1 MKIKLFAIIAAI
13 CLPAV
18 TAYAAP
24 TAVPSSPEPT
34 MLAASPTLA
43 PAPTAEAATPAPI
56 FDGPG
61 TASEINIDLT
71 ILKREFVIDDFVKLD
86 LYDMNDK
93 LLSSYTEWIGGITES
108 IHAHFDVP
116 AYKLGTS
123 FKLKVAGGVNY
134 IKYYD
139 TYAGVGGKTLI
150 LDTYGYSDENGDYVN
165 GTDFSM
171 ECEPRYEK
179 GVNIYMPDGIYELNE
194 RARIID
200 GVAMVPVRQVAEKIG
215 LKVKYDG
222 TYNSIVCSAGDD
234 EILFNIGDTY
244 TTACGYDF
252 YAPHEPC
259 YINKTVFVPV
269 RTLAEA
275 ACASIDALDF
285 GDHLDIVIGESKI
298 VKNYRNRIPVNRWGI
313 GSDTDYLVWISKSE
327 FRTRVYTGS
336 QYNWELV
343 KSFPCA
349 IGAPGSETVTGT
361 FKYQYRMPSWDY
373 GTYYVGPCL
382 VFYGNYAMHSTL
394 LYYGG
399 GEYDGRV
406 GVKISHGCV
415 RLHPQDINW
424 IDSYVPRLSTV
435 YITE

>member
-1 MKIKLFAIIAAI
+1 MIA
-13 CLPAV
+13 V
-18 TAYAAP
+18 E
-24 TAVPSSPEPT
+24 PSPV
-34 MLAASPTLA
+34 
-43 PAPTAEAATPAPI
+43 AEANEGSEANEASETPVENTEPEI
-56 FDGPG
+56 FEDYD
-61 TASEINIDLT
+61 TASEINVDLN
-71 ILKREFVIDDFVKLD
+71 ILKREFVIDDFIKLE
-86 LYDMNDK
+86 LYDMNDEP
-93 LLSSYTEWIGGITES
+93 LSSYTEWIGGITES

-116 AYKLGTS
+116 VYKLGTS

-139 TYAGVGGKTLI
+139 TYAGVGGRTLV
-150 LDTYGYSDENGDYVN
+150 LDTYGYFDENGNYVK

-179 GVNIYMPDGIYELNE
+179 SVNIYMPDGIYELNE

-200 GVAMVPVRQVAEKIG
+200 GVTMVPVRQVAEKIG
-215 LKVKYDG
+215 LKVEYDEK
-222 TYNSIVCSAGDD
+222 YNSIVCSAGDD
-234 EILFNIGDTY
+234 EIIFNIGNTY

-285 GDHLDIVIGESKI
+285 GDHLDVVIGESEI

-313 GSDTDYLVWISKSE
+313 DSDTDYLVWISKSE
-327 FRTRVYTGS
+327 FRTRVYIGS
-336 QYNWELV
+336 QYRWELV

-349 IGAPGSETVTGT
+349 IGAWGSETVTGS
-361 FKYQYRMPSWDY
+361 FRYEYRMDSWTYPS
-373 GTYYVGPCL
+373 YYVGPCL

-394 LYYGG
+394 LSYGG
-399 GEYDGRV
+399 GEYDGTV
-406 GVKISHGCV
+406 EAKISHGCV
-415 RLHPQDINW
+415 RMHPQDINW
-424 IDSYVPRLSTV
+424 IDCYVPRYSRV